1 MVCHA
6 VIGDHQC
13 GDYTALPGGGRTP
26 PPVVPIHSPHEPAS
40 GGNENSPGGAP
51 PRGPACTPSGM
62 LPSRSAPIPA
72 QRKVALACLFAIPAG
87 RPPPAGHTPAAA
99 HTPTAVWGARAA
111 GAGRAGVCGVC
122 ARGCCVGGWRAR
134 VWGAHAPPPGHL
146 LSTLLT
152 RTHTPLLP
160 AHRAPPSP
168 HHGVVWV
175 GWGPLPVGPGVVSPR
190 AALVVRCLYHLA
202 HGRLTRIQ
210 RLFGAETC
218 STPVLNRTQRGLCSS
233 PSPDG
238 VLATATKICAGG
250 RAGGGQ
256 PPRGPR
262 ASVSFL
268 HCQCS
273 AGERGGGARRARV
286 TGPRRAPGPPAA
298 SAVDCGTNSA
308 SLTWA
313 PSVFG
318 AARFGR

>member
-1 MVCHA
+1 M
-6 VIGDHQC
+6 
-13 GDYTALPGGGRTP
+13 
-26 PPVVPIHSPHEPAS
+26 PIHGPPKPSSS
-40 GGNENSPGGAP
+40 GGNENS
-51 PRGPACTPSGM
+51 SG
-62 LPSRSAPIPA
+62 
-72 QRKVALACLFAIPAG
+72 
-87 RPPPAGHTPAAA
+87 
-99 HTPTAVWGARAA
+99 
-111 GAGRAGVCGVC
+111 
-122 ARGCCVGGWRAR
+122 
-134 VWGAHAPPPGHL
+134 
-146 LSTLLT
+146 
-152 RTHTPLLP
+152 
-160 AHRAPPSP
+160 
-168 HHGVVWV
+168 
-175 GWGPLPVGPGVVSPR
+175 GPLPLSPLAPATEGVATHSIPEPITAECCTCLPVCHSCPRPQLGPGSSPFSRCSLQRFRHRLPCGHVVDALLPGESWLEGLR
-190 AALVVRCLYHLA
+190 APHTTTHVLPQGQGSFGCVWCIYHLA